1 MIIIIII
8 KDSLIKYNVKDRNL
22 VNNLKQ
28 SKSKKPNKNKKR
40 YGKL

>member
-1 MIIIIII
+1 MIIILHMRE
-8 KDSLIKYNVKDRNL
+8 SLIKYNVKDRNL

-28 SKSKKPNKNKKR
+28 SKSKKPNKNKKI